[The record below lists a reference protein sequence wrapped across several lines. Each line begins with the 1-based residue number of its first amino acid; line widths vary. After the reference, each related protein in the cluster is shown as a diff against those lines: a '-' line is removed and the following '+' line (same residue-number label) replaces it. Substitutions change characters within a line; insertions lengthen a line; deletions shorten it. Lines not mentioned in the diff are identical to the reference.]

1 VKNFEIGGQMGD
13 KVVGTRLTLQVLRFE
28 FWSNF
33 TRGQRILTKLL
44 SVLTGLVPMTLKFNF
59 KKDSRLCDFKSQ
71 QLVNNDQFL
80 KIRYLKR
87 ANTLKHSY
95 LLRV

>member
-80 KIRYLKR
+80 KIRYLK
-87 ANTLKHSY
+87 
-95 LLRV
+95 